1 MDGILNI
8 DKPRGKT
15 SFQVVAWVRRLSG
28 ERRVGHG
35 GTLDPE
41 ATGVLP
47 VSLGKGTRLL
57 EYLIDAGKTY
67 RAVVVLGAATD
78 TYDASGTIT
87 SQCDPLSISLADIE
101 SAVSS
106 FTGIIQQTPPMYS
119 AIKSKG
125 VPLYRWARAGIE
137 VARQAREVE
146 LSRIDVVECA
156 VPEFTLEVECSKG
169 TYIRSLA
176 HDLGQKLGVGA
187 HLGSLVRT
195 RSGPFRIEDSVD
207 MPQLDAA
214 SREERLHEILL
225 PIDIAVAHLPSVEV
239 GGADEAAIVN
249 GRPVELTSWQG
260 PAEGQCRAY
269 AEDGRLIAILR
280 RDDEKGCWRP
290 RKVLVRSAG
299 EA

>member
-15 SFQVVAWVRRLSG
+15 SFQVVARVRHMSG

-67 RAVVVLGAATD
+67 RAVVVLGVATD
-78 TYDASGTIT
+78 TYDASGTVT
-87 SQCDPLSISLADIE
+87 SQCDPLSISLPDIE

-106 FTGIIQQTPPMYS
+106 FTGFIQQTPPMYS

-125 VPLYRWARAGIE
+125 VPLYKWARAGIE
-137 VARQAREVE
+137 VDREARPVE
-146 LSRIDVVECA
+146 FSRIDVVDCA
-156 VPEFTLEVECSKG
+156 LPQLTLEVDCSKG
-169 TYIRSLA
+169 AYIRSLA

-187 HLGSLVRT
+187 HLGGLVRT

-207 MPQLDAA
+207 MADLDAA
-214 SREERLHEILL
+214 WREERLHEMLL

-239 GGADEAAIVN
+239 GEADEAAILN
-249 GRPVELTSWQG
+249 GRAPALPSWQG
-260 PAEGQCRAY
+260 PAEGQWRAY
-269 AEDGRLIAILR
+269 AKDGRLIAILC